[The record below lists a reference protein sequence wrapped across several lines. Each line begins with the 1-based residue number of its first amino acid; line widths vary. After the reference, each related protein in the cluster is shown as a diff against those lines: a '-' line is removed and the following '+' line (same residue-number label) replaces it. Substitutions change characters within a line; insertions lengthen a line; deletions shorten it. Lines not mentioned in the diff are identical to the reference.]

1 MESKEMKSEDNRV
14 GGDAT
19 EIESAEANWRV
30 LNRVRDCIGG
40 KAPSPASM
48 AVQKLCSVLG
58 FYSQAIHLVSGNG
71 GQDGLRIRLVRVTK
85 RVNEAYFTQLYLSQ
99 VGNAS
104 YSISYDLWSSDAI
117 NIAVRCKESTLKLFT
132 AMKNTCV

>member
-48 AVQKLCSVLG
+48 AVQKLCSVL
-58 FYSQAIHLVSGNG
+58 GNG

>member
-48 AVQKLCSVLG
+48 AVQKLCSV
-58 FYSQAIHLVSGNG
+58 LVSGNG